1 VHSSIRFDSTPQSYP
16 AADSAARRARAP
28 AAIGGYVLVACL
40 VMLGVLLHETT
51 KRAAAI
57 PLHPI
62 CTHWDEMAAD
72 IVARLVHEP
81 ADASLRQAGDALFR
95 LRRARRNCRAGW
107 LALSCQDYHA
117 IVRLRAGTGTETPMS
132 KSLCALAMIE

>member
-1 VHSSIRFDSTPQSYP
+1 MNPMVGISTKPIY
-16 AADSAARRARAP
+16 DRLRALYAL
-28 AAIGGYVLVACL
+28 GGYALVIA
-40 VMLGVLLHETT
+40 LLLLIAFLHMTST
-51 KRAAAI
+51 RAAAL
-57 PLHPI
+57 PLHPA
-62 CTHWDEMAAD
+62 CTHWDEMAAN
-72 IVARLVHEP
+72 VVGRLVHES

-117 IVRLRAGTGTETPMS
+117 IVRLRADTDNETPMS